1 MATVFE
7 VFDPAMCCSTGVC
20 GPEVDPKLV
29 HFAADLDWLK
39 SQGVDVRRYNLAHQ
53 PTQFANQSVIREL
66 LTKAGT
72 AALPA
77 ILANGT
83 LVSQAHYPSRVEL
96 AAMAGLT
103 APSEPAT
110 RDSLTAPMRELAAL
124 AAAVGANCE
133 WCFEFH
139 HAALRKLGVS
149 ADDMASVVHIAQQVK
164 NRAAERLNKLAQ
176 GHHGGKQSEVP
187 SSCCT
192 STPPVNI
199 GTTARKKT
207 SCCGN

>member
-1 MATVFE
+1 MTTVFE

-20 GPEVDPKLV
+20 GPDVDPKLV
-29 HFAADLDWLK
+29 HFSADLDWLK

-66 LTKAGT
+66 LSKAGT
-72 AALPA
+72 AVLPA

-83 LVSQAHYPSRVEL
+83 LVSQSHYPSRVEL

-103 APSEPAT
+103 AGSEPAAH
-110 RDSLTAPMRELAAL
+110 DSLTAPMRELAAL

-133 WCFEFH
+133 SCFEFH

-149 ADDMASVVHIAQQVK
+149 ADDIATVVSIAQQVK
-164 NRAAERLNKLAQ
+164 NRAAEHLDKLAQ
-176 GHHGGKQSEVP
+176 GHLGSQQSEV
-187 SSCCT
+187 STSCCA

-199 GTTARKKT
+199 GITAKKKT